1 MTWTVRRLNHRHFEA
16 YHALRLEALRN
27 HPEAYGTSAESFA
40 ARPRQE
46 VEDFLSRRAVFG
58 VMTDGDALAG
68 IVVYDRDEGERAS
81 HRGWLLQVYVRPE
94 LRGTG
99 AALAMMEA
107 AVEHAR
113 SEVIQLHLMVG
124 TYNQPAIRLY
134 EKAGFTLYGTEPRS
148 LCVNGRYID
157 EHLMVRFLDK
167 APIESDTK

>member
-1 MTWTVRRLNHRHFEA
+1 MSFSIRRLNRKHLDA
-16 YHALRLEALRN
+16 YIAIRLEALRN

-40 ARPRQE
+40 ARPPEE
-46 VEDFLSRRAVFG
+46 VDEFLSRRAVFG
-58 VMTDGDALAG
+58 VMTAADTLAG
-68 IVVYDRDEGERAS
+68 IVVYDRDAGERAS

-99 AALAMMEA
+99 AALALLEA
-107 AVEHAR
+107 AAEHAR

-124 TYNQPAIRLY
+124 THNQPAIRLY
-134 EKAGFTLYGTEPRS
+134 ERAGFKIYGTEPRS

-167 APIESDTK
+167 APGDE